1 MHIRSDSPRTLLSS
15 PCIGGARRTRPRRP
29 DTRCSELAHVRTT
42 ARRAPPAAAC
52 TCASLVPCAARTCAR
67 LARRRR
73 RRHSQSRLSAAGG
86 TERLRGDRVLGYK
99 ALGSRLRVGVPA
111 PCSRTSARYEQARR
125 VRAWYEQ
132 GVPAPCSRVACRRM
146 HVRIPPASHPHRSSA
161 LLHAHAHINLVPCSP
176 KA

>member
-29 DTRCSELAHVRTT
+29 DTLCSELAHVRTT

-52 TCASLVPCAARTCAR
+52 TCASLVPCAARTCAPCSPQAQASFSVSTVR
-67 LARRRR
+67 SRRNR
-73 RRHSQSRLSAAGG
+73 AAEG
-86 TERLRGDRVLGYK
+86 VLGYK
-99 ALGSRLRVGVPA
+99 ALGSRLRNGVPA
-111 PCSRTSARYEQARR
+111 PCSRTSAKYEQARR
-125 VRAWYEQ
+125 LRAWYEQ

-146 HVRIPPASHPHRSSA
+146 HVRIPPALHPHRSSA